1 MGGRGQPRP
10 REGRK
15 GDRYGQGEL
24 AIDLADMPTEPD
36 ALLDAIEQREIV
48 GGEEADL
55 VTFQIIGE
63 LLHLSYRSPEH
74 RAALFEVA
82 ATFAE
87 VDFEGSVTD
96 PAGRPGISVS
106 FDGEGQRHELI
117 IDPDT
122 GALVAER
129 RTVLDPKKAGVEVPP
144 DATPGT
150 IIASAGPPETVVFW
164 RLFMETAVVD
174 SIDSRP

>member
-1 MGGRGQPRP
+1 VTDTAKENSRSILQICPP
-10 REGRK
+10 S
-15 GDRYGQGEL
+15 
-24 AIDLADMPTEPD
+24 PTHFSTPSSS
-36 ALLDAIEQREIV
+36 AKSL
-48 GGEEADL
+48 EAKKP
-55 VTFQIIGE
+55 TWSRFKIIGE

-129 RTVLDPKKAGVEVPP
+129 RTVLDPKKARVEVPP